1 MSLKPSPSNMS
12 GRYVFT
18 HLPQEKIYM
27 RFYIYSLLAVL
38 GLGGCFIPAST
49 EFPPIISTPS
59 ASAIFQQ
66 ADQLRYQQDYSA
78 AVLAYEELLRQGEM
92 SAFDSLYAINQL
104 LYSQLIRNQLGGVE
118 EWFDEAQTLVQRL
131 TDIPLGL
138 LTDHHYNQGRY
149 FFLQNQRD
157 SAIQVTH
164 QALKASYLAY
174 PKGHLKQAQTL
185 NLLALIHRKDGNLTD
200 SIHHYA
206 LLANDVFINNP
217 ALSPYDWENDYVQGY
232 ASLLYRAHERGEY
245 YCRSA
250 LDKIAE
256 FSIENNWLKAR
267 LLNLLA
273 VMLKKRSYALVD
285 NDPGQRRARQAAM
298 YLTAD
303 SLFQKAIQIGKI
315 HQDKEL
321 ISLYIDWVIN
331 TCRLSDSTFFFR
343 AMDAFEAEFSGTE
356 DWRPYY
362 DRLLGYYYYGK
373 NPAKVIK
380 HYSAFLAGKED
391 DPEVDYRFLADSYY
405 CLRMMHRAQNNFEE
419 SAKYFKKSFLLYN
432 CITEEVDIVDSASIA
447 LIDSTKRYCLTMSGF
462 FAEGLLKKYQLEKD
476 IEDLE
481 LANDYFDFVER
492 HSFRTLLNRD
502 EDAFLTFQFEA
513 GGGIYSK
520 ALEAANVAWEASRN
534 PEWIDKAFNYVE
546 YLKSYLLYRDML
558 KSETIEGQYSI
569 NDSIRLLQGQVNQML
584 FSMNEEL
591 AEKDDIYHNNLVNT
605 LNQLQFTRS
614 QRLDTFEIELYR
626 AKANVLAIQRDLLP
640 GQGLVN
646 YYNGGNNLFGIY
658 VDSDTAQFFRLE
670 TNYID
675 FQKTLTDYRSSI
687 EEEVKLD
694 QKTYQRYLKAA
705 ASLYQALIQPFASRL
720 TQLEQLLIIPDQLLD
735 PIPFE
740 ALLSEHV
747 DPNNFSFRDL
757 PYLLHQVEIA
767 YTSSWRVYKAN
778 QQKIQ
783 VDLSQASVGFWTTP
797 ELSSAN
803 GLELIASSI
812 QAHFEEGHRVFNQR
826 NGGKQLFGQK
836 HPDFDILH
844 LLLHARSSKA
854 DRYDNRILFG
864 EEEGDVVYGFD
875 LYKEKFQAKLAVL
888 ASCESAAGTSQSGEG
903 TFSLARSFIN
913 SGIPEIVAAQFLI
926 PQTTTGPLLSYF
938 YKYLGGGYPTV
949 AALHRA
955 KIDYLQKVAKE
966 RYAYPRFWAGMMV
979 YN

>member
-1 MSLKPSPSNMS
+1 MVWLSILTSCSSP
-12 GRYVFT
+12 T
-18 HLPQEKIYM
+18 KDLPPTVRTTYQPT
-27 RFYIYSLLAVL
+27 STALL
-38 GLGGCFIPAST
+38 
-49 EFPPIISTPS
+49 E
-59 ASAIFQQ
+59 
-66 ADQLRYQQDYSA
+66 ADRLRYKQDYEGAIA
-78 AVLAYEELLRQGEM
+78 AYDLALQNQQIQGL
-92 SAFDSLYAINQL
+92 DSLYALNQL
-104 LYSQLIRNQLGGVE
+104 TYSHLICNKTKGMATLLEYAEALLGAKDSVP
-118 EWFDEAQTLVQRL
+118 AVLLV
-131 TDIPLGL
+131 
-138 LTDHHYNQGRY
+138 DHRYNQGR
-149 FFLQNQRD
+149 FHFLQNQRD
-157 SAIQVTH
+157 SALQFTH
-164 QALKASYLAY
+164 QALKMSFRTY
-174 PKGHLKQAQTL
+174 PKGHLKQAQPL
-185 NLLALIHRKDGNLTD
+185 NLLALIHRSDGNLTD

-206 LLANDVFINNP
+206 LQANDVFINNP
-217 ALSPYDWENDYVQGY
+217 ELSAYDWENDYVQAY

-250 LDKIAE
+250 LGKIAE
-256 FSIENNWLKAR
+256 LSIENNWLKAR

-285 NDPGQRRARQAAM
+285 DDPGQRKVRQAAM

-303 SLFQKAIQIGKI
+303 SLFQKAIQIGKA

-321 ISLYIDWVIN
+321 KSLYIDWVIN
-331 TCRLSDSTFFFR
+331 TCRLPDSTYFFR

-405 CLRMMHRAQNNFEE
+405 CLRMTHRAQNNFEE
-419 SAKYFKKSFLLYN
+419 SAKYFKRSFLLYD
-432 CITEEVDIVDSASIA
+432 CITEEVDIIEPANIA

-476 IEDLE
+476 INDLE

-520 ALEAANVAWEASRN
+520 ALEAAYVAWEGSRN
-534 PEWIDKAFNYVE
+534 REWIDKAFNYVE

-558 KSETIEGQYSI
+558 KSEPIEGHYSI

-584 FSMNEEL
+584 FAMNDESVDQ
-591 AEKDDIYHNNLVNT
+591 DDIYHNNLVNA

-626 AKANVLAIQRDLLP
+626 AKANVLDIQRDLLP

-646 YYNGGNNLFGIY
+646 YYNGGNELFGIY
-658 VDSDTAQFFRLE
+658 VDPDTAQFFRLE
-670 TNYID
+670 TNYVD
-675 FQKTLTDYRSSI
+675 FKKALIDYRSSI
-687 EEEVKLD
+687 EEEVRLD
-694 QKTYQRYLKAA
+694 QKTYQQYLEAA
-705 ASLYQALIQPFASRL
+705 TSLYQALIQPFASRL
-720 TQLEQLLIIPDQLLD
+720 TELEQLLIIPDQLLD

-740 ALLSEHV
+740 ALLSDPV
-747 DPNNFSFRDL
+747 DSDNFSFRDL
-757 PYLLHQVEIA
+757 PYLLHQVQIA
-767 YTSSWRVYKAN
+767 YTSSWRVYKTN

-783 VDLSQASVGFWTTP
+783 ADLSQASVGFWTTP
-797 ELSSAN
+797 ALSTAN

-812 QAHFEEGHRVFNQR
+812 QDHFEEGHQVFNQR
-826 NGGKQLFGQK
+826 KGGKQLFGQK
-836 HPDFDILH
+836 HADFDVLH

-864 EEEGDVVYGFD
+864 EEEDDVVYGFD

-938 YKYLGGGYPTV
+938 YKYLGSGFSTV
-949 AALHRA
+949 EALHLA

>member
-1 MSLKPSPSNMS
+1 MRIIPFSILLISIWASCSSPLKENPITVRTP
-12 GRYVFT
+12 Y
-18 HLPQEKIYM
+18 Q
-27 RFYIYSLLAVL
+27 
-38 GLGGCFIPAST
+38 AST
-49 EFPPIISTPS
+49 S
-59 ASAIFQQ
+59 AFQE
-66 ADQLRYQQDYSA
+66 ADRLRYQQDFAGAITAYSSI
-78 AVLAYEELLRQGEM
+78 LDGGPLQSR
-92 SAFDSLYAINQL
+92 DSLYALNQL
-104 LYSQLIRNQLGGVE
+104 IYSRLVWNSLDSVAKQLEITAKLLERI
-118 EWFDEAQTLVQRL
+118 DT
-131 TDIPLGL
+131 IPEVL
-138 LTDHHYNQGRY
+138 LADHHFNQGR
-149 FFLQNQRD
+149 FHFLQNQKD
-157 SAIQVTH
+157 SALRFTH
-164 QALKASYLAY
+164 QALKMSFRTY

-185 NLLALIHRKDGNLTD
+185 NLLALIHRSDGNLTD

-206 LLANDVFINNP
+206 LQANDVFVNNP
-217 ALSPYDWENDYVQGY
+217 ELSAYDWENDYVQAY

-250 LDKIAE
+250 LGKITE
-256 FSIENNWLKAR
+256 LSIENNWLKAR

-285 NDPGQRRARQAAM
+285 NDPEQRIARQAAM
-298 YLTAD
+298 YVTAD
-303 SLFQKAIQIGKI
+303 SLFQKAIQIGKT

-321 ISLYIDWVIN
+321 MSLYIDWVIN

-343 AMDAFEAEFSGTE
+343 AMDAFEAEFSGTK

-373 NPAKVIK
+373 DPAKVIK
-380 HYSAFLAGKED
+380 HYSAFLVGKED
-391 DPEVDYRFLADSYY
+391 DPQVDYRFLADSYY
-405 CLRMMHRAQNNFEE
+405 CLRMTHRAQNNFEE
-419 SAKYFKKSFLLYN
+419 SAKYFKRSFLLYD
-432 CITEEVDIVDSASIA
+432 CISEEVDIVDPASIA

-462 FAEGLLKKYQLEKD
+462 FAEGLLKKYQLEKN
-476 IEDLE
+476 INDLE

-513 GGGIYSK
+513 GGGIYGK
-520 ALEAANVAWEASRN
+520 ALEAANVAWEASQN

-558 KSETIEGQYSI
+558 KSETIEGHYSLT
-569 NDSIRLLQGQVNQML
+569 DSIRLLQGQVNQML
-584 FSMNEEL
+584 FAMSDE
-591 AEKDDIYHNNLVNT
+591 AAKKDDIYHNNLVNT
-605 LNQLQFTRS
+605 LNQLQFSRS
-614 QRLDTFEIELYR
+614 QRLDTFEVELYR
-626 AKANVLAIQRDLLP
+626 AKANVLDIQRGLLP

-646 YYNGGNNLFGIY
+646 YYNGGNDLFGIY

-675 FQKTLTDYRSSI
+675 FQKALTDYRSSI

-740 ALLSEHV
+740 ALLSEEV

-778 QQKIQ
+778 QQRIQ
-783 VDLSQASVGFWTTP
+783 ADLSQASVGFWTTP
-797 ELSSAN
+797 ELSAAN
-803 GLELIASSI
+803 GLGLIASSI
-812 QAHFEEGHRVFNQR
+812 QAHFEEGYQVFNQR

-864 EEEGDVVYGFD
+864 EAEDDVVYGFD

-938 YKYLGGGYPTV
+938 YKYLGSGYPTV
-949 AALHRA
+949 EALHRA